1 MLSRAGLAALL
12 IIVCSRSVATEDP
25 ARSGFAWWHLR
36 PTDVITTGS
45 TGAAEPERRNAKPAN
60 AKPPNAKPA
69 VAEPSRERRS
79 VRVVYPGLTAGR

>member
-36 PTDVITTGS
+36 PTDVITTWS
-45 TGAAEPERRNAKPAN
+45 TGAAEPERRNAKPA
-60 AKPPNAKPA
+60 NAKPA

>member
-12 IIVCSRSVATEDP
+12 IIVCSRSVAAEDP

-36 PTDVITTGS
+36 PSDVITTGS
-45 TGAAEPERRNAKPAN
+45 TGAARPERRNAKPAI
-60 AKPPNAKPA
+60 AKPG
-69 VAEPSRERRS
+69 VAEPSGERRS